1 MTMQLHDKS
10 ILIQL
15 HNDPGILSF
24 ILKLTNDDKTAFKKM
39 LVWPRSLIGM
49 LSKNDTNIVEFLNKC
64 TQDELVHIQDM
75 LMWPQ
80 PLYAL
85 LTKNNNKVLKFL
97 NRITDT
103 ERLSLEQILDW
114 SPTLLKTLRDLP
126 EHIMVMYRMWDIVPD
141 MTVFLK
147 TYFSVFNHPRFN
159 SKDMMDA
166 FSNGQLNSKLW
177 LIDTARSLNLSLD
190 RVWTL
195 CGWIGTL
202 AYLLFLRRDELS
214 ITHIRSFD
222 IDDNCHELADTM
234 NRKYVVE
241 GWDFKASTLDVNLL
255 QYDDFTFNTIRR
267 NGTVQPVFDSADTV
281 INTSC
286 DHMGASNQ
294 WWDSIPSGKL
304 VILQNNDFF
313 EHDEHSNCCFSLE
326 QFKSKYPM
334 QQILF
339 EGALDCTIYNRF
351 MLIGYK

>member
-1 MTMQLHDKS
+1 MTMQLHDKN
-10 ILIQL
+10 ILVQL
-15 HNDPGILSF
+15 HNDPAILSF
-24 ILKLTNDDKTAFKKM
+24 VLKLTDSDKIAFKQL
-39 LVWPRSLIGM
+39 LVWPRSLISM
-49 LSKNDTNIVEFLNKC
+49 MSKSDTNIIEFLNKC
-64 TQDELVHIQDM
+64 TQDEMVYVKDIVS
-75 LMWPQ
+75 WPQ
-80 PLYAL
+80 TLFAL

-97 NRITDT
+97 NRISDT
-103 ERLSLEQILDW
+103 ERFSIEQILEW
-114 SPTLLKTLRDLP
+114 SPVLLKTLRDTP
-126 EHIMVMYRMWDIVPD
+126 EHITVIHRMWDIVPD
-141 MTVFLK
+141 MSRFLK
-147 TYFSVFNHPRFN
+147 TYFAVYTHPNFN
-159 SKDMMDA
+159 SKEMMDA

-177 LIDTARSLNLSLD
+177 LIDTVESLNISLN

-202 AYLLFLRRDELS
+202 AYLMFIRRQSLD

-234 NRKYVVE
+234 NREQVVE

-267 NGTVQPVFDSADTV
+267 NGTVQPVFDSADTI

-286 DHMGASNQ
+286 DHMGNSDV
-294 WWDSIPSGKL
+294 WWNNIPSGKL

-326 QFKSKYPM
+326 QFKLKYPM
-334 QQILF
+334 QQILY